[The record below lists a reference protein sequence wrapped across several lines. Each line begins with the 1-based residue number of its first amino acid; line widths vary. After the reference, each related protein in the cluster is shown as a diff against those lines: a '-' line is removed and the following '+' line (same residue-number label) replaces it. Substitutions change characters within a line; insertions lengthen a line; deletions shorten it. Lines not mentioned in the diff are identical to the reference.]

1 MHAMTEQRS
10 DFTDLVR
17 LRRAELR
24 ISVRKLEELSVDPRT
39 GTQAKYGWISKV
51 ERGES
56 IDTPS
61 AALLCALAVGLSL
74 PLRVLQEAAAAQYL
88 DMESF
93 IWSQDRTTRVLAA
106 HIEEMTDEE
115 RQQLVGGLPAIRGTL
130 RQALH
135 DHRLDRV
142 CAGRSDFEE

>member
-1 MHAMTEQRS
+1 MHAMTEQRT
-10 DFTDLVR
+10 DFADLVR
-17 LRRAELR
+17 QRRAELG
-24 ISVRKLEELSVDPRT
+24 ISVRKLAEQSVDPDT
-39 GTQAKYGWISKV
+39 GTQAKFGWISKV

-56 IDTPS
+56 TDAPS
-61 AALLCALAVGLSL
+61 AAILRALSAGLAT

-115 RQQLVGGLPAIRGTL
+115 RQQLADIAETFARRRTQGNGSGG
-130 RQALH
+130 
-135 DHRLDRV
+135 
-142 CAGRSDFEE
+142 

>member
-1 MHAMTEQRS
+1 MHAMTEPRT
-10 DFTDLVR
+10 DFADLVR
-17 LRRAELR
+17 QRRAELGL
-24 ISVRKLEELSVDPRT
+24 SVRKLAEQSVDPDSGEHPFRF
-39 GTQAKYGWISKV
+39 GWISKL

-56 IDTPS
+56 TDAPS
-61 AALLCALAVGLSL
+61 ASMLRALSAGLAV

-115 RQQLVGGLPAIRGTL
+115 RQQLADIAETFARRRTL
-130 RQALH
+130 R
-135 DHRLDRV
+135 D
-142 CAGRSDFEE
+142 GKSDT